1 MADTIAAKSD
11 QINSDDLISGP
22 ITITVER
29 VDVRKDD
36 QPVDIH
42 TVETPGRAYRPS
54 KGMRRVLVAAWGKE
68 SSAYAGRRMTLY
80 RDPDV
85 KWAGEK
91 VGGIKIGAL
100 SHIDKPMTI
109 AVTESRGSRKPHTI
123 KVLATAD
130 PDPIPPELE
139 PATSEQ
145 LKALKV
151 AMDGAGITTVD
162 AVLEFAT
169 KAVGREVD
177 NPKALTKAEAS
188 SLLDTLNN

>member
-1 MADTIAAKSD
+1 
-11 QINSDDLISGP
+11 
-22 ITITVER
+22 
-29 VDVRKDD
+29 
-36 QPVDIH
+36 
-42 TVETPGRAYRPS
+42 GRAYRPS

-123 KVLATAD
+123 KVLAAAD

-139 PATSEQ
+139 PATGEQ
-145 LKALKV
+145 LKALKS
-151 AMDGAGITTVD
+151 AMDSAGIATVD
-162 AVLEFAT
+162 AVLEFASGQI
-169 KAVGREVD
+169 GRQVD
-177 NPKALTKAEAS
+177 SPKALTKAEAS
-188 SLLDTLNN
+188 